1 MSLLL
6 WLALAAVTP
15 CCCSQWL
22 HQIYVDSSQTG
33 VNDSSC
39 WEGGYSTPCLS
50 LNLALKGAQHYN
62 HSIAILLQPG
72 QNHLHSGS
80 ETQLRNMLQLAIV
93 GNGSEGDVVITCQP
107 LAGLAFFQS
116 ENIEMRNVSMIGCG
130 ALQNSTSINSRA
142 DSIQYLQVHV
152 AVQFDS
158 CRDVSMHF
166 VLVNRSTGL
175 GIAIYNS
182 VGMIHID
189 NCYFLQNGKSL
200 ESYGG
205 GGLTIEFSN
214 AHSSANLS
222 IVSTVFEDNMANSG
236 DFSALTPSSNPG
248 SYFGLGRGGG
258 LSIVLREGAAN
269 NIVQL
274 SGVRLERNTAQFGGG
289 LYLALYGNTINNTI
303 TIDSCDVM
311 GNEAII
317 SVVDIVTL
325 SGGGGIFVAFPPSK
339 SMSSMSNAINIST
352 TQFTSNVA
360 SYGGGFSIE
369 IHNELPSNTLLVEN
383 CTFRYNSA
391 FQGSSAYFY
400 QDSNR
405 CPSMDTMIT
414 KTTFSN
420 GQCSA
425 GIITQFALQCSGNV
439 YLQRYSILLNDTII
453 LRDNGLSGLTMSS
466 SHVELL
472 PGTQLHFINNTA
484 LEGAGLHLVDC
495 SAVIVSNNSAI
506 YFDSNN
512 AAMKGGAIHAENC
525 GINQN
530 GGSQCFVRH
539 GNKDLHPDNW
549 EVNFTFVNNTA
560 SGIKNSIHVNSI
572 RPCIWTGRNY
582 LVEQTFCWKRWSY
595 DGQEG
600 RCLSQLQSDP
610 AFVYTSAIGNI
621 TVFPGETIN
630 LMNVKV
636 TDDWG
641 RDMNQSSLEI
651 EVLSGPV
658 LLQSGQ
664 SDPKRR
670 LTTQLQAQSIT
681 LLAADCNTS
690 MTYYQQNSVLSI
702 GPSRL
707 SGIVNVEFK
716 SCNESSFSQNDS
728 ICSIQDGCLQTIQ
741 DEYSYC
747 SNGLECTLIFN
758 FIFFG
763 LVNCELNFCPY
774 TSSITIPLGACM
786 SQDNNTK
793 RFYTGRCPTTYRYQ
807 NPLSSDGLDSS
818 LNTTQIRDLFL
829 SQNINNM
836 TCDPHRDGRLCGRC
850 TEGYGVAF
858 NSPNFICVPCESYA
872 GAVMFVLLG
881 ILPVFVMMTILAVLH
896 INITDGYLNGFIL
909 YSQLITLQFPGLGY
923 PSWVFSSVYRGII
936 SLDLFTTFVGI
947 SSIYSIWNLNF
958 LTVYPPFCIPHVET
972 AAAAIGLQYVMAF
985 CPLVF
990 IAVTYT
996 WIELYSR
1003 GFKFVHL
1010 VTKVPHKILARF
1022 WQKFNIQPSLIDTY
1036 AGLLVLSFMRFLA
1049 VSVKTLQYTF
1059 VVDFFVIDSKKEVA
1073 FYYDASMPYFGL
1085 PHGLLGTFGLLC
1097 LVLFVF
1103 PLIITFLFYHLKIF
1117 QKCLSL
1123 CKLDRPGLHAL
1134 VDAYQGCFK
1143 NSARDGV
1150 ERRFF
1155 AGIYLLFRAYIIV
1168 IALGSYFVRLNH
1180 TSTNMLVLVIE
1191 SSLSF
1196 LMAGLVVLLRPYKR
1210 TSHNVIDFFLFF
1222 FMSLIAALSLISMIA
1237 SNFLGNFVSYLPA
1250 VVLLFYLIFKLVKS
1264 CCVCVRSRHSKSLK
1278 KTNNT
1283 EPLIN
1288 PLSAGSA
1295 SEAPRHVGHSN
1306 VALSSYIAD
1315 DMFADR
1321 MLNPSE
1327 YIIEEHTQYHQIDDD
1342 TENL

>member
-1 MSLLL
+1 M
-6 WLALAAVTP
+6 
-15 CCCSQWL
+15 
-22 HQIYVDSSQTG
+22 
-33 VNDSSC
+33 
-39 WEGGYSTPCLS
+39 
-50 LNLALKGAQHYN
+50 
-62 HSIAILLQPG
+62 
-72 QNHLHSGS
+72 
-80 ETQLRNMLQLAIV
+80 

-116 ENIEMRNVSMIGCG
+116 ENIELRNVSMIGCG

-142 DSIQYLQVHV
+142 DSIQFLQVHV
-152 AVQFDS
+152 AVQFDG

-166 VLVNRSTGL
+166 VQMNRSTGL

-325 SGGGGIFVAFPPSK
+325 SGGGGIFVAFQPSK
-339 SMSSMSNAINIST
+339 LVPSMNNAIKMST

-360 SYGGGFSIE
+360 SYGGGLGIE
-369 IHNELPSNTLLVEN
+369 VHNEIPSNTFLVEK
-383 CTFRYNSA
+383 CTFDLNTA

-400 QDSNR
+400 QVSNR
-405 CPSMDTMIT
+405 YPSMDTKIT

-425 GIITQFALQCSGNV
+425 SILTQFALPCSGNV
-439 YLQRYSILLNDTII
+439 YLQRYSLLLNDTII
-453 LRDNGLSGLTMSS
+453 LRNNSLSGLTMSS

-495 SAVIVSNNSAI
+495 SAVFVSNNSAI

-512 AAMKGGAIHAENC
+512 AAIKGGAIHAVNC
-525 GINQN
+525 DITQN

-539 GNKDLHPDNW
+539 VDDDLHPDNW
-549 EVNFTFVNNTA
+549 EVSFTFVSNTA
-560 SGIKNSIHVNSI
+560 SGIKNSIYVNSI
-572 RPCIWTGRNY
+572 RPCVWASTADSVND
-582 LVEQTFCWKRWSY
+582 TFCWKRWSY

-600 RCLSQLQSDP
+600 RCLSQLKSDP
-610 AFVYTSAIGNI
+610 AFVNTSAIGNI
-621 TVFPGETIN
+621 TKFPGETIN
-630 LMNVKV
+630 LLDVV
-636 TDDWG
+636 VADDWG
-641 RDMNQSSLEI
+641 RKLDQPSLEI
-651 EVLSGPV
+651 IVLSGPA
-658 LLQSGQ
+658 LLQLSGNVQ
-664 SDPKRR
+664 KR
-670 LTTQLQAQSIT
+670 LLITQPQEIT
-681 LLAADCNTS
+681 LLAGDCRNS
-690 MTYYQQNSVLSI
+690 MTYYEQNSVLSI

-707 SGIVNVEFK
+707 SGIINVQFK
-716 SCNESSFSQNDS
+716 SCNESFGGS
-728 ICSIQDGCLQTIQ
+728 ICSYYDGCLQPIQ
-741 DEYSYC
+741 EAYSTC
-747 SNGLECTLIFN
+747 STGCLFLRDFDYKYLCNL
-758 FIFFG
+758 
-763 LVNCELNFCPY
+763 CPY

-793 RFYTGRCPTTYRYQ
+793 HFYTGPCPTVYRYQ
-807 NPLSSDGLDSS
+807 DPFCIYPTSS
-818 LNTTQIRDLFL
+818 LNTTPIRDLF
-829 SQNINNM
+829 SSENFNNM
-836 TCDPHRDGRLCGRC
+836 TCGPHREGKLCGKC
-850 TEGYGVAF
+850 TEGYGVAI

-923 PSWVFSSVYRGII
+923 PSWVFSSVYGGII
-936 SLDLFTTFVGI
+936 SQYIFTIFVGI
-947 SSIYSIWNLNF
+947 SSIYSMWNLNF

-1003 GFKFVHL
+1003 GYKFVYL

-1059 VVDFFVIDSKKEVA
+1059 VVDFFVNDSKKEVA

-1143 NSARDGV
+1143 NSASDGV

-1168 IALGSYFVRLNH
+1168 IALGSYFARSYDTHILGI
-1180 TSTNMLVLVIE
+1180 LIIE

-1196 LMAGLVVLLRPYKR
+1196 IMAGLVVLLRPYKR
-1210 TSHNVIDFFLFF
+1210 TVHSVIDFFLFF
-1222 FMSLIAALSLISMIA
+1222 FMSLIAALSLISI
-1237 SNFLGNFVSYLPA
+1237 SSSLILGYFVSYLPA
-1250 VVLLFYLIFKLVKS
+1250 VVLLFYLIVKLVKS
-1264 CCVCVRSRHSKSLK
+1264 CCVCVRSRHSKRLK
-1278 KTNNT
+1278 KTDKTDEN

-1288 PLSAGSA
+1288 SPSAES
-1295 SEAPRHVGHSN
+1295 SEVIHVGHSN

-1327 YIIEEHTQYHQIDDD
+1327 YK
-1342 TENL
+1342 

>member
-1 MSLLL
+1 
-6 WLALAAVTP
+6 
-15 CCCSQWL
+15 
-22 HQIYVDSSQTG
+22 
-33 VNDSSC
+33 
-39 WEGGYSTPCLS
+39 
-50 LNLALKGAQHYN
+50 
-62 HSIAILLQPG
+62 
-72 QNHLHSGS
+72 
-80 ETQLRNMLQLAIV
+80 
-93 GNGSEGDVVITCQP
+93 
-107 LAGLAFFQS
+107 
-116 ENIEMRNVSMIGCG
+116 
-130 ALQNSTSINSRA
+130 
-142 DSIQYLQVHV
+142 
-152 AVQFDS
+152 
-158 CRDVSMHF
+158 
-166 VLVNRSTGL
+166 
-175 GIAIYNS
+175 
-182 VGMIHID
+182 
-189 NCYFLQNGKSL
+189 
-200 ESYGG
+200 
-205 GGLTIEFSN
+205 
-214 AHSSANLS
+214 
-222 IVSTVFEDNMANSG
+222 
-236 DFSALTPSSNPG
+236 
-248 SYFGLGRGGG
+248 
-258 LSIVLREGAAN
+258 
-269 NIVQL
+269 
-274 SGVRLERNTAQFGGG
+274 
-289 LYLALYGNTINNTI
+289 
-303 TIDSCDVM
+303 M

-317 SVVDIVTL
+317 SVVDIVTS
-325 SGGGGIFVAFPPSK
+325 SGGGGIFVAFLPSK

-360 SYGGGFSIE
+360 SYGGGFGIE
-369 IHNELPSNTLLVEN
+369 IHNELPSNSLLVEN

-405 CPSMDTMIT
+405 CPSMGTKIT

-425 GIITQFALQCSGNV
+425 SIITQFALPCSGNV
-439 YLQRYSILLNDTII
+439 YLQRYSLLLDDTII

-495 SAVIVSNNSAI
+495 SAVIVSNNAAI

-512 AAMKGGAIHAENC
+512 AAIKGGAIHAENC

-539 GNKDLHPDNW
+539 VNKDLHPDNW
-549 EVNFTFVNNTA
+549 EVKFTFVNNTA

-582 LVEQTFCWKRWSY
+582 FVEQTFCWKRWSY
-595 DGQEG
+595 MYDGQEE

-610 AFVYTSAIGNI
+610 AFVNTSAIGNI

-630 LMNVKV
+630 LTNVEV

-641 RDMNQSSLEI
+641 RDMDQSSLEI

-658 LLQSGQ
+658 LLQSRQ
-664 SDPKRR
+664 SDPKKR
-670 LTTQLQAQSIT
+670 LTTQAQSIT

-690 MTYYQQNSVLSI
+690 MAYYQQNSVLSI

-707 SGIVNVEFK
+707 SGILNVQFK
-716 SCNESSFSQNDS
+716 SCNESSFSLNDS
-728 ICSIQDGCLQTIQ
+728 TCSIQDGCLQTIQ
-741 DEYSYC
+741 DEYTSC
-747 SNGLECTLIFN
+747 SNGLECTSNILSGTRCN
-758 FIFFG
+758 
-763 LVNCELNFCPY
+763 LCPY

-793 RFYTGRCPTTYRYQ
+793 HFYTGRCPTTYRYQ
-807 NPLSSDGLDSS
+807 NPLLLSSDGIPDSS
-818 LNTTQIRDLFL
+818 LNTTPIHDLFL

-836 TCDPHRDGRLCGRC
+836 TCGPHREGKLCGKC

-872 GAVMFVLLG
+872 GAVMFVFLG

-923 PSWVFSSVYRGII
+923 QSWVFSSVYIDLNAFTLLIGIT
-936 SLDLFTTFVGI
+936 SF
-947 SSIYSIWNLNF
+947 YSIWNLNF
-958 LTVYPPFCIPHVET
+958 LIVYPPFCIPHVET

-996 WIELYSR
+996 WIELYGR
-1003 GFKFVHL
+1003 GYKFVYL

-1049 VSVKTLQYTF
+1049 VSVKTLQFTF
-1059 VVDFFVIDSKKEVA
+1059 VVDFFVNDTKKEAA

-1103 PLIITFLFYHLKIF
+1103 PLIITFLFYHLKTF

-1143 NSARDGV
+1143 NSASDGV

-1155 AGIYLLFRAYIIV
+1155 AGIYLLFRVYIIV
-1168 IALGSYFVRLNH
+1168 IGLGSYFARSYNTAANL
-1180 TSTNMLVLVIE
+1180 LGILILE
-1191 SSLSF
+1191 GSLSF
-1196 LMAGLVVLLRPYKR
+1196 IMAGLVVLLRPYKR
-1210 TSHNVIDFFLFF
+1210 TVHNVIDFFLFF
-1222 FMSLIAALSLISMIA
+1222 FMSLIAALSIIPLS
-1237 SNFLGNFVSYLPA
+1237 SLFLGHFVSYLPA
-1250 VVLLFYLIFKLVKS
+1250 AVLFFYIIFKLVKF
-1264 CCVCVRSRHSKSLK
+1264 CCVCVRSRHSKRLK
-1278 KTNNT
+1278 KTDKT

-1288 PLSAGSA
+1288 PQSTESA
-1295 SEAPRHVGHSN
+1295 EAPRHVGHSD
-1306 VALSSYIAD
+1306 VVLSSYIAD

-1327 YIIEEHTQYHQIDDD
+1327 YIIEEHTHQIEDDID
-1342 TENL
+1342 NL

>member
-1 MSLLL
+1 MTCLHVRVLVTV
-6 WLALAAVTP
+6 WLGLSAVVP
-15 CCCSQWL
+15 CYCSQWL

-62 HSIAILLQPG
+62 HSTAILLQPG
-72 QNHLHSGS
+72 EHHLHSGS

-116 ENIEMRNVSMIGCG
+116 ESIELRNVSMIGCG
-130 ALQNSTSINSRA
+130 ALQNSTSINSKT
-142 DSIQYLQVHV
+142 DSIHYLQVHV
-152 AVQFDS
+152 AVQFDG

-166 VLVNRSTGL
+166 VQMNRSTGL

-205 GGLTIEFSN
+205 GGLTIEFSY

-222 IVSTVFEDNMANSG
+222 IVSTVFEENMASSG
-236 DFSALTPSSNPG
+236 NFSALTPSSNPG

-274 SGVRLERNTAQFGGG
+274 SGVRLERNTAQYGGG

-303 TIDSCDVM
+303 AIDSCDVM
-311 GNEAII
+311 GNKAIL
-317 SVVDIVTL
+317 SVVDIVTS

-360 SYGGGFSIE
+360 SYGGGFGVE
-369 IHNELPSNTLLVEN
+369 IHNELPSNSLLVEN

-391 FQGSSAYFY
+391 LQGSSAYFY

-405 CPSMDTMIT
+405 YLSMDTMIT

-425 GIITQFALQCSGNV
+425 SIITQFALPCSGNV
-439 YLQRYSILLNDTII
+439 YLQRYSLLLNDTII

-495 SAVIVSNNSAI
+495 SAVTVSNNSAI

-582 LVEQTFCWKRWSY
+582 FVEQTFCWKRWSY

-610 AFVYTSAIGNI
+610 AFVNTSAIGNI

-658 LLQSGQ
+658 LLQSRR
-664 SDPKRR
+664 SDPGKKR
-670 LTTQLQAQSIT
+670 LTTQAQSIT
-681 LLAADCNTS
+681 LLAADCS

-707 SGIVNVEFK
+707 SGIVNVQFK
-716 SCNESSFSQNDS
+716 SCNKPSFSLNDA
-728 ICSIQDGCLQTIQ
+728 ICSKQDGCLQSIQ
-741 DEYSYC
+741 DDYSSC
-747 SNGLECTLIFN
+747 SNGLECTYD
-758 FIFFG
+758 FFG
-763 LVNCELNFCPY
+763 REHCKFCPY
-774 TSSITIPLGACM
+774 TSTIVIPLGACM

-793 RFYTGRCPTTYRYQ
+793 HLYSGFCPTTYRYQ
-807 NPLSSDGLDSS
+807 NPPLLSSDSTLNSS
-818 LNTTQIRDLFL
+818 LNTTQIRDLF
-829 SQNINNM
+829 SSENFSNM
-836 TCDPHRDGRLCGRC
+836 TCGPHREGKLCGRC

-872 GAVMFVLLG
+872 GAVIFVFLG

-909 YSQLITLQFPGLGY
+909 YSQLVTLQFPGLGY
-923 PSWVFSSVYRGII
+923 PSWVFSSVYGGSITPYI
-936 SLDLFTTFVGI
+936 FTIFVGI

-958 LTVYPPFCIPHVET
+958 LTVYPSFCIPHVET

-1003 GFKFVHL
+1003 GYKFVYL

-1059 VVDFFVIDSKKEVA
+1059 VVDFFVNDSKKELA

-1085 PHGLLGTFGLLC
+1085 PHGLLGIFGLLC

-1103 PLIITFLFYHLKIF
+1103 PLIITFLFYHLKVF
-1117 QKCLSL
+1117 HKCLSV

-1143 NSARDGV
+1143 NSASDGV

-1168 IALGSYFVRLNH
+1168 IGLGSYFARSYNTAANL
-1180 TSTNMLVLVIE
+1180 LGILILE
-1191 SSLSF
+1191 GSLSF
-1196 LMAGLVVLLRPYKR
+1196 IMAGLVVLLRPYKR
-1210 TSHNVIDFFLFF
+1210 TVHNVIDFFLFF
-1222 FMSLIAALSLISMIA
+1222 FMSLIAALSIISML
-1237 SNFLGNFVSYLPA
+1237 SSLFLGHFVSYLPA
-1250 VVLLFYLIFKLVKS
+1250 VVLLFYLMFKLVKF
-1264 CCVCVRSRHSKSLK
+1264 CCICVRSRQRLK
-1278 KTNNT
+1278 KTNKTDKNEPSIST
-1283 EPLIN
+1283 E
-1288 PLSAGSA
+1288 SA
-1295 SEAPRHVGHSN
+1295 SEAPRHVGHSS
-1306 VALSSYIAD
+1306 VVLSSYIAD
-1315 DMFADR
+1315 DIFADR

-1327 YIIEEHTQYHQIDDD
+1327 YIIEEHTHYHQIDDD
-1342 TENL
+1342 TDNP